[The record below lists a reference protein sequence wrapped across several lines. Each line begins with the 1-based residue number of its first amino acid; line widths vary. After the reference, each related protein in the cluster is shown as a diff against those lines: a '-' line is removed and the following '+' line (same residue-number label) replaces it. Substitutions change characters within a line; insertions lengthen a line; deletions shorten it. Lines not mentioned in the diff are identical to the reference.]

1 MSRLERTV
9 WSGVGCLVSSLIAWG
24 LVGLTPAMA
33 APASDNSGPE
43 NDLRPVTMADT
54 QPAAPS
60 GTTVATDPSM
70 TAATDPGDADR
81 VTGTIGLGAAVVPRY
96 EAGDEYFVV
105 PNIPLRLQYKGFQL
119 NTRGLGLE
127 LDVIP
132 HRGVDFG
139 PVISFRNGR
148 RDANSRQIAALDEVN
163 PALELGG
170 FLQLNSPP
178 ILKRQDSAYV
188 RANVLQD
195 VTGSHEGLVATGSLG
210 YSVAVT
216 PKIRIGG
223 EVNGSL
229 ASTPFM
235 RTFYS
240 VSAPESTRS
249 GLGPFRASGGARDVG
264 IIGFIGYAFNKE
276 WGLRLLGGYSR
287 LVGDA
292 ADSPITQGPGN
303 ANRGFMSVGVT
314 YNF

>member
-1 MSRLERTV
+1 MMNRFERCV
-9 WSGVGCLVSSLIAWG
+9 WGVVAWGMAWG
-24 LVGLTPAMA
+24 LGLVPALAATPGGN
-33 APASDNSGPE
+33 ASGDE
-43 NDLRPVTMADT
+43 DLRPVTMADT
-54 QPAAPS
+54 QPVAPTANTVPTTPGMSDPTDS
-60 GTTVATDPSM
+60 G
-70 TAATDPGDADR
+70 DR
-81 VTGTIGLGAAVVPRY
+81 DRLTGTIGLGAAIVPRY

-132 HRGVDFG
+132 HKGVDFG
-139 PVISFRNGR
+139 PAINFRNGR

-170 FLQLNSPP
+170 FLQINSPP
-178 ILKRQDSAYV
+178 ILKRQDSAYL

-216 PKIRIGG
+216 PKVRIGG

-229 ASTPFM
+229 ASAPFM

-240 VSAPESTRS
+240 VSAPESARS
-249 GLGPFRASGGARDVG
+249 GLAPFRASGGARDVG
-264 IIGFIGYAFNKE
+264 VIGFVGYSFNKE
-276 WGLRLLGGYSR
+276 WGLRLIGGYSR

-292 ADSPITQGPGN
+292 ADSPITSGPGN

>member
-1 MSRLERTV
+1 MIGFERCVWGVVVWVLMLGTV
-9 WSGVGCLVSSLIAWG
+9 PVWAA
-24 LVGLTPAMA
+24 TPGGGS
-33 APASDNSGPE
+33 ASATQD
-43 NDLRPVTMADT
+43 DLRPVTMADT
-54 QPAAPS
+54 QPVAPAAN
-60 GTTVATDPSM
+60 TVPTDP
-70 TAATDPGDADR
+70 AAMLDASSDPGDRDR
-81 VTGTIGLGAAVVPRY
+81 ITGTIGLGAAIVPRY

-119 NTRGLGLE
+119 STRGLGLE

-216 PKIRIGG
+216 PKVRVGG

-229 ASTPFM
+229 SSASFM

-240 VSAPESTRS
+240 VSAPESARS
-249 GLGPFRASGGARDVG
+249 GLAPFRASGGARDVG
-264 IIGFIGYAFNKE
+264 LIGFVGYSFNKE
-276 WGLRLLGGYSR
+276 WGLRLIGGYSR

-303 ANRGFMSVGVT
+303 ANRGFMSLGLT